1 MDGWSGMGGRV
12 GRQAVAWIGLS
23 RWMDK
28 QMELGGG
35 VGNRGGRVVSQVAA
49 GRQTRCVCPDGHVDG
64 VGG

>member
-23 RWMDK
+23 QWMDK

-35 VGNRGGRVVSQVAA
+35 WG
-49 GRQTRCVCPDGHVDG
+49 TEVDG
-64 VGG
+64 WLARWQLADRQGVYVQMDT